1 MSNITKK
8 ILILANSSK
17 TVFST
22 TDLSLMW
29 AIQDKNILNVAI
41 HRAKNKKYLETIK
54 RGIYKL
60 NEKKVNIFE
69 LACKIKKNSYISFE
83 SILAQNNIINQ
94 WYDEIILASDRKLSM
109 KNKYGKFVYKK
120 LPQRILAN
128 RLGIIKK
135 DEYFIAIPE
144 RALCDKIYKD
154 GLIYFDDLTSIDNE
168 LILNISQIY
177 NKRVVADVKKLL
189 NIK

>member
-1 MSNITKK
+1 MKVYIYCVFDENEIPIYIGKTK
-8 ILILANSSK
+8 NS
-17 TVFST
+17 
-22 TDLSLMW
+22 L
-29 AIQDKNILNVAI
+29 
-41 HRAKNKKYLETIK
+41 IK
-54 RGIYKL
+54 RESQHQKRL
-60 NEKKVNIFE
+60 KQKVNIFE